1 MERPAPFKQAP
12 RLKASITSKTAGEAL
27 RASLRRLEP
36 SGGFDRSVPVSLRFE
51 GLKLSPPTSTDVRVV
66 YAGSLS
72 PFILDLGKESTVLEA
87 PASIPA
93 PDFLRAFQTV
103 SAARPLPNFLALSPE
118 DLGEQLAEEAALYA
132 PRRAFAPVFRRRA
145 PKAAA
150 TLLPAFPAA
159 KPLNVA
165 SLVPERPLSSPQSL
179 SSQGGEGAFRPLAIN
194 LDLPEAEDG
203 EEDESP
209 MVRFEFN
216 QMVVETEEEEVPTK
230 TAWTLPAFPSFQFAW
245 AGAMPRAIG
254 AFVLLSCISVLPLQA
269 MTVVSDLRDSK
280 ADAESASYAALDA
293 LKAGAGAVAAQ
304 DAGGARN
311 SFDRAAE
318 RFGAARRAV
327 DDLGGTVTFLVGALP
342 SGGSAR
348 AGIELVGAGESLSR
362 AGARLAD
369 GVIAAGKS
377 SSASTDR
384 LRLIDGYARSALPFL
399 EDARERIERVD
410 ADDVP
415 ETVRPSFLS
424 LKERVP
430 AAADGLRQYLAV
442 SEALV
447 DILGGNGTRQYLA
460 VFQNDTEMRP
470 TGGFM
475 GSFAELTVRDGEI
488 VAMNVP
494 GGGTYDMRGTF
505 KDFLVAPDPL
515 RLLSA
520 RWEFQDANWF
530 PDFPTSARQIMQ
542 FYEASG
548 GATVDGVVAVNSN
561 YVSDL
566 LSMLGEFHMPEYG
579 RVITG
584 ANFVP
589 EAQKIVELEYDKAEN
604 KPKEFIGDL
613 AGEVLTRAKELSGN
627 DFLTLLEHVNQGL
640 ERREIQLYFADD
652 AAQKTVTDLGWDGGI
667 RWTEGDY
674 LMVVDTNLGGGKTD
688 GVISQTVDML
698 VNVASDGTATNTV
711 TVART
716 HHGSPDDLFSGANN
730 VDYLRLYV
738 PKGSQLLSASGFTPP
753 PKELFE
759 EPEEGWKIDDE
770 LIYAAQTEAQH
781 RESGTAIHEEQ
792 GKTVFGNWVQTRPGA
807 TSTVTF
813 TYRLP
818 FKVAVPTVSKTTA
831 FLNDL
836 LDRPDIARYTLLVQK
851 QSGVQDRVTRVR
863 VETPDALQALWT
875 SADQH
880 AIQFT
885 NERDGFFAG
894 LYEQERP

>member
-1 MERPAPFKQAP
+1 MERPAQSKKAL
-12 RLKASITSKTAGEAL
+12 RLKASITGKTAGEAL
-27 RASLRRLEP
+27 RASLRRLESP
-36 SGGFDRSVPVSLRFE
+36 GGFDRSVPVSLRFE
-51 GLKLSPPTSTDVRVV
+51 GLNLPVSPATDVRVG

-72 PFILDLGKESTVLEA
+72 PFILDLGKAPSILEDST
-87 PASIPA
+87 PIPA

-103 SAARPLPNFLALSPE
+103 SAARPLPNFLALDPE

-145 PKAAA
+145 PKTSP

-159 KPLNVA
+159 VPLNVA
-165 SLVPERPLSSPQSL
+165 SLVPERPVAAP
-179 SSQGGEGAFRPLAIN
+179 AFQPIAIN
-194 LDLPEAEDG
+194 LDLPEAEED

-209 MVRFEFN
+209 IARFEFN
-216 QMVVETEEEEVPTK
+216 RMVVETEEEETAVAAFATPSVPF
-230 TAWTLPAFPSFQFAW
+230 WDRILPRLPSFQFAW

-254 AFVLLSCISVLPLQA
+254 AFILLSFVSVLPLQA
-269 MTVVSDLRDSK
+269 MTVVGDLQTSK
-280 ADAESASYAALDA
+280 ADAEAASYAALGD

-304 DAGGARN
+304 NAGGART

-327 DDLGGTVTFLVGALP
+327 DDLGGTVTFLVSALP
-342 SGGSAR
+342 AGASAR
-348 AGIELVGAGESLSR
+348 AGMELVGAGESISR

-369 GVIAAGKS
+369 GILAAGKS
-377 SSASTDR
+377 SSAATDR
-384 LRLIDGYARSALPFL
+384 LRLIEDYARSALPFL
-399 EDARERIERVD
+399 EDARARVDRVD
-410 ADDVP
+410 AKDVP
-415 ETVRPSFLS
+415 ENVRDSFLS
-424 LKERVP
+424 LKGRVP
-430 AAADGLRQYLAV
+430 AAEQGLRQFLAV
-442 SEALV
+442 SDALV

-475 GSFAELTVRDGEI
+475 GSFAELTVRDGEL
-488 VAMNVP
+488 VSMNVP

-505 KDFLVAPDPL
+505 TDFLVAPDPL

-548 GATVDGVVAVNSN
+548 GGTVDGVVAINAA

-566 LSMLGEFHMPEYG
+566 LSMLGGIDMPDYG
-579 RVITG
+579 RTITG
-584 ANFVP
+584 TNFVG
-589 EAQKIVELEYDKAEN
+589 EAQKIVELEYDKEEN
-604 KPKEFIGDL
+604 KPKQFIGDL
-613 AGEVLTRAKELSGN
+613 AGEVLSRAKTMAGA
-627 DFLTLLEHVNQGL
+627 DFLALLEHVNQGL
-640 ERREIQLYFADD
+640 ERRDIQVYFSDENAE
-652 AAQKTVTDLGWDGGI
+652 KTIVSLGWDGGL

-688 GVISQTVDML
+688 GVIKQAVDML

-711 TVART
+711 TVTRT
-716 HHGSPDDLFSGANN
+716 HTGSPDDLFSGANN

-753 PKELFE
+753 PANLFE
-759 EPEEGWKIDDE
+759 PPEEGWRIDDE
-770 LIYAAQTEAQH
+770 LVYAAQTEAQDM
-781 RESGTAIHEEQ
+781 ESGTDIHEEQ
-792 GKTVFGNWVQTRPGA
+792 GKTVFGNWVQTKPGA

-818 FKVAVPTVSKTTA
+818 FKVTPPASSKTTA
-831 FLNDL
+831 FFKELLN
-836 LDRPDIARYTLLVQK
+836 RPDTARYTLLVQK
-851 QSGVQDRVTRVR
+851 QSGVKDRTTRVR
-863 VETPDALQALWT
+863 VETPDILKPLWT
-875 SADQH
+875 SADQSSL
-880 AIQFT
+880 QFT
-885 NERDGFFAG
+885 NERDGFFGG